1 MPPKTHRQR
10 CYPPKSNGADPVSR
24 LTGTWHDR
32 VVNRSVL
39 LVDDHAGFR
48 AEARATLETGWF
60 DVIGEAASGVTA
72 LAQAADLRPDVVLL
86 DIGLPDG
93 SGLDLVEPLRVAAP
107 TSVIVLISSRQAGD
121 YGARLPAAMADGFL
135 DKTEL
140 TPDALQDM
148 LGHVAPR

>member
-1 MPPKTHRQR
+1 MPLDTCGQR
-10 CYPPKSNGADPVSR
+10 GCPPKSTGAGPVSR
-24 LTGTWHDR
+24 LTGAWHDR

-48 AEARATLETGWF
+48 SEARATLETGWF
-60 DVIGEAASGVTA
+60 DVVGEAASGVTA

-93 SGLDLVEPLRVAAP
+93 SGLDLVEPLRAAAP
-107 TSVIVLISSRQAGD
+107 DAVIVLISSRHADD
-121 YGARLPAAMADGFL
+121 YGARLPAARADGFL

-148 LGHVAPR
+148 LGHLAPR

>member
-1 MPPKTHRQR
+1 MPPKTRRER
-10 CYPPKSNGADPVSR
+10 CCPPKSNGAGPVSR

-48 AEARATLETGWF
+48 AEARATLETGSF
-60 DVIGEAASGVTA
+60 DVIGEAASGVAA

-93 SGLDLVEPLRVAAP
+93 SGLDLVEPLREAAP
-107 TSVIVLISSRQAGD
+107 DAFIVLISSRQAGD
-121 YGARLPAAMADGFL
+121 YGARLPAALADGFF

-140 TPDALQDM
+140 TPDALQDI
-148 LGHVAPR
+148 LGRLAAR